1 MYVNTNKST
10 MYYEKTNSNGQDI
23 IILPGWGN
31 TKETFKYIIDYFK
44 EDNRIFIM
52 DYPGFGMSEEP
63 KEELLLEDYIELI
76 LKMVEKE
83 KINNP
88 IIIAHSFGG
97 RLVSILNELI
107 SIKKLILID
116 VAGIKRF
123 NLKLYLKTK
132 FFKIIKKLNK
142 NLAKKI
148 EKKFS
153 SSDYK
158 DLSPIMKK
166 TFNNIIKVNLK
177 SNYKKI
183 KTETLIIWGEKDE
196 DTPLKDAYLLKKI
209 IKNSALIIYKDKHHY
224 SYLEDIYLTNRIIE
238 NIIKENEED

>member
-1 MYVNTNKST
+1 MYVNTDKST
-10 MYYEKTNSNGQDI
+10 MYYEKTNSKGQDI

-44 EDNRIFIM
+44 DNNRIFIM

-76 LKMVEKE
+76 LKMIEKE
-83 KINNP
+83 KITNP

-97 RLVSILNELI
+97 RLVSILNEKI
-107 SIKKLILID
+107 NIKELILID

-132 FFKIIKKLNK
+132 IFKIIKKLNK
-142 NLAKKI
+142 KLAKKI

-209 IKNSALIIYKDKHHY
+209 IKDSALIIYKNKHHY
-224 SYLEDIYLTNRIIE
+224 SYLEDVYLTNRIIE
-238 NIIKENEED
+238 NIIKKDEEN

>member
-1 MYVNTNKST
+1 MYVNTDKST
-10 MYYEKTNSNGQDI
+10 MYYEKTNSKGQDI

-44 EDNRIFIM
+44 DNNKIFIM

-76 LKMVEKE
+76 LKMIEKE
-83 KINNP
+83 KITNP

-97 RLVSILNELI
+97 RLVSILNEKI
-107 SIKKLILID
+107 NIKELILID

-132 FFKIIKKLNK
+132 IFKIIKKLNK
-142 NLAKKI
+142 KLAKKI

-209 IKNSALIIYKDKHHY
+209 IKDSALIIYKNKHHY
-224 SYLEDIYLTNRIIE
+224 SYLEDVYLTNRIIE
-238 NIIKENEED
+238 NIIKKDEEN

>member
-1 MYVNTNKST
+1 MYVNTDKST
-10 MYYEKTNSNGQDI
+10 MYYEKTNSKGQDI

-44 EDNRIFIM
+44 DNNRIFIM

-76 LKMVEKE
+76 LKMIEKE
-83 KINNP
+83 KITNP

-97 RLVSILNELI
+97 RLVSILNEKI
-107 SIKKLILID
+107 NIKELILID

-132 FFKIIKKLNK
+132 IFKIIKKLNK
-142 NLAKKI
+142 KLAKKI
-148 EKKFS
+148 EKNFS

-209 IKNSALIIYKDKHHY
+209 IKDSALIIYKNKHHY
-224 SYLEDIYLTNRIIE
+224 SYLEDVYLTNRIIE
-238 NIIKENEED
+238 NIIKKDEEN

>member
-1 MYVNTNKST
+1 MYVNTDKST
-10 MYYEKTNSNGQDI
+10 MYYEKTNSKGQDI

-44 EDNRIFIM
+44 DDNRIFIM

-76 LKMVEKE
+76 LKMIEKE
-83 KINNP
+83 KITNP

-97 RLVSILNELI
+97 RLVSILNEKI
-107 SIKKLILID
+107 NIKELILID

-132 FFKIIKKLNK
+132 IFKIIKKLNK
-142 NLAKKI
+142 KLAKKI

-209 IKNSALIIYKDKHHY
+209 IKDSALIIYKNKHHY
-224 SYLEDIYLTNRIIE
+224 SYLEDVYLTNRIIE
-238 NIIKENEED
+238 NIIKKDEEN

>member
-44 EDNRIFIM
+44 DNNRIFIM

-76 LKMVEKE
+76 LKMIEKE
-83 KINNP
+83 KITNP

-97 RLVSILNELI
+97 RLVSILNEKI
-107 SIKKLILID
+107 NIKELILID

-132 FFKIIKKLNK
+132 IFKIIKKLNK
-142 NLAKKI
+142 KLAKKI
-148 EKKFS
+148 EKNFS

-177 SNYKKI
+177 SKYKKI

-196 DTPLKDAYLLKKI
+196 DTPLKDAYLLKKV
-209 IKNSALIIYKDKHHY
+209 IKDSALIIYKNKHHY
-224 SYLEDIYLTNRIIE
+224 SYLEDVYLTNRIIE
-238 NIIKENEED
+238 NIIKKDEEN

>member
-1 MYVNTNKST
+1 MYVNTDKST
-10 MYYEKTNSNGQDI
+10 MYYEKTNSKGQDI

-44 EDNRIFIM
+44 DDNRIFIM

-76 LKMVEKE
+76 LKMIKKE

-97 RLVSILNELI
+97 RLVSILNERI
-107 SIKKLILID
+107 NIKKLILID

-132 FFKIIKKLNK
+132 IFKIIKKLNK
-142 NLAKKI
+142 KLAKKI
-148 EKKFS
+148 EKNFS

-209 IKNSALIIYKDKHHY
+209 IKDSALIIYKNKHHY
-224 SYLEDIYLTNRIIE
+224 SYLEDVYLTNRIIE
-238 NIIKENEED
+238 NIIKKDEEN